1 MNKTNSN
8 KVSGWIILDKQSG
21 ITSRQVV
28 SKISK
33 ILNLNKIGHGG
44 TLDPLATGILPIA
57 VGEATKLISFI
68 QNKKKKYSFTIRWG
82 EATDTDDIEGN
93 IIEKSNSRPNKVEI
107 QNALHS
113 FIGKI
118 YQIPPNYSAIKI
130 DGERSY
136 SLARKNISIKHKP
149 RQIEVHEFNLKKIVN
164 IDSAEFCV
172 ICGKGTY
179 VRSLARDLAEKLNT
193 KGHVTKLRRHF
204 VGNFDEKNKIFIDFS
219 KEIIHS
225 PSFLKKITP
234 IEKVLDDIPALLLT
248 KTEAMKLRQ
257 GQKIRLNSLK
267 FNNNFVSEYPNYQ
280 KFERVYT
287 ISDKKL
293 VALIKIDDG
302 LVKPKRII
310 NY

>member
-1 MNKTNSN
+1 M
-8 KVSGWIILDKQSG
+8 
-21 ITSRQVV
+21 
-28 SKISK
+28 
-33 ILNLNKIGHGG
+33 
-44 TLDPLATGILPIA
+44 
-57 VGEATKLISFI
+57 
-68 QNKKKKYSFTIRWG
+68 
-82 EATDTDDIEGN
+82 
-93 IIEKSNSRPNKVEI
+93 
-107 QNALHS
+107 
-113 FIGKI
+113 
-118 YQIPPNYSAIKI
+118 
-130 DGERSY
+130 
-136 SLARKNISIKHKP
+136 
-149 RQIEVHEFNLKKIVN
+149 
-164 IDSAEFCV
+164 